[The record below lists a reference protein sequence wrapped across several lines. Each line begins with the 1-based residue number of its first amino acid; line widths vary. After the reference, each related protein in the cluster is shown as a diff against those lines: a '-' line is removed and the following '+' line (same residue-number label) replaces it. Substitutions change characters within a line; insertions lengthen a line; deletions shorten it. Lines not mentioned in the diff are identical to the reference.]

1 MDAFGIALSC
11 AAALLCSVGT
21 ARLIG
26 WILDRRDAA
35 LIRKIEA
42 EAMIA
47 IAAMEHAEYLDPYIV
62 SAEQRAER
70 LSDATMCEA
79 EWSR

>member
-1 MDAFGIALSC
+1 MDSLGFALLG
-11 AAALLCSVGT
+11 AAAFVCSIGT
-21 ARLIG
+21 ARFVG

-42 EAMIA
+42 EAMVA
-47 IAAMEHAEYLDPYIV
+47 IAAMEHADYLDPYIV
-62 SAEQRAER
+62 AAEQRAER

-79 EWSR
+79 EWS